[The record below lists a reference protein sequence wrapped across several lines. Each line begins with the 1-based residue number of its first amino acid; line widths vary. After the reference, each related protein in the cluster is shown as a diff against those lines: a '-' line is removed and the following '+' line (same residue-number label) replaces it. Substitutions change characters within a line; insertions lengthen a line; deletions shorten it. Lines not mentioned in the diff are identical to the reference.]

1 MHFPPLLCYI
11 KHTRYSIKIRWVK
24 YDQIEKLRKHL
35 IIVFCWFISAK
46 IYFYCTILEILGL
59 QFSFYTQTTI
69 HTHTHTIFTSVY
81 NNRLRISVH
90 IVLAMYILIF
100 TNIFFFTN
108 ELINIHVA
116 LKYTQK
122 RPFNI
127 FTENKS
133 ECLRQH
139 SPLKW
144 LYGYHKVSQM
154 NVSRRKS
161 LGGLESLETRVLR
174 STVGGGW
181 GQGGVAR

>member
-11 KHTRYSIKIRWVK
+11 KHTRYFIKIRWVK
-24 YDQIEKLRKHL
+24 YDQIQKLRKHI

-59 QFSFYTQTTI
+59 HFSFLHTNK
-69 HTHTHTIFTSVY
+69 HTHSYTYHIYISIY

-100 TNIFFFTN
+100 TNIFFTN

-122 RPFNI
+122 DRSIYSPKINLSVWDNI
-127 FTENKS
+127 LHWNDYMDITK
-133 ECLRQH
+133 
-139 SPLKW
+139 
-144 LYGYHKVSQM
+144 YHKWMFRDENHWAVW
-154 NVSRRKS
+154 SRWRP
-161 LGGLESLETRVLR
+161 VYCDP
-174 STVGGGW
+174 
-181 GQGGVAR
+181 Q

>member
-24 YDQIEKLRKHL
+24 YDQIEKLRKHI

-46 IYFYCTILEILGL
+46 SILIALFL
-59 QFSFYTQTTI
+59 RFSVSSSAFYTQTSI

-100 TNIFFFTN
+100 TNIFFTN

-122 RPFNI
+122 DRSIYSPKINLSVWDNI
-127 FTENKS
+127 LHWNDYMDITK
-133 ECLRQH
+133 
-139 SPLKW
+139 
-144 LYGYHKVSQM
+144 YHKWMFRDENHWAVW
-154 NVSRRKS
+154 SRWRP
-161 LGGLESLETRVLR
+161 VYCDP
-174 STVGGGW
+174 
-181 GQGGVAR
+181 Q